1 MTLLGENPEQISR
14 ARRQLVRIGIDDLAG
29 AAVGTPNVVAP
40 NTERRTYRVT
50 DFEDLGRH
58 PEAVVLDVRRDD
70 ERGESHIAG
79 SVHVPL
85 HLLLGR
91 IDTLPRDTL
100 WVHCVSGYR
109 ASIAAS
115 LLDRAGRDVVLIDD
129 DFANARG
136 LAGDDAGD

>member
-1 MTLLGENPEQISR
+1 M
-14 ARRQLVRIGIDDLAG
+14 
-29 AAVGTPNVVAP
+29 
-40 NTERRTYRVT
+40 T

-85 HLLLGR
+85 HLLLER
-91 IDTLPRDTL
+91 IDTFPRDTL

-115 LLDRAGRDVVLIDD
+115 LLDRAGRDVVLIND
-129 DFANARG
+129 DFANAKG
-136 LAGDDAGD
+136 LAGHDTGG